1 MIKILFF
8 IETLNGGG
16 AEKVLQNLV
25 NAMNKSEFDITV
37 QTLYPNEAAKN
48 LADGIKYKYC
58 YPSASGLNQ
67 LVMRLE
73 TAFGLT
79 YPRHI
84 KGDYDIEV
92 AYLECGSTKIM
103 AGSTN
108 KKAKKIA
115 WVHCDL
121 SKKFFPRVFCY
132 LAPPDF
138 PAKAQKIYDK
148 FDSIVCVSQSVKA
161 GFEKLFGKD
170 ERISVIYN
178 TVNDK
183 EIIRLADADTVVK
196 FEPTVLAVGRL
207 SEEKRFDRLIFAHKR
222 LLGCGVKNRL
232 IIAGEGAE
240 MASLEKLISD
250 LSLSGSVEL
259 IGYRENP
266 YPYIKAADVC
276 VCSSE
281 YEGLSTFI
289 TESLVLGKAIVTV
302 DCGGM
307 RELLGNSE
315 FGIITDRDDKALADG
330 IKAFLRDD
338 VLRKSYEEKARKRG
352 RDFSEAQL
360 TQITETFLKNL
371 IK

>member
-25 NAMNKSEFDITV
+25 NAMDKSEFDITV
-37 QTLYPNEAAKN
+37 QTLYPDEAAKN
-48 LADGIKYKYC
+48 LADGIEYKYC

-73 TAFGLT
+73 TAVGLT
-79 YPRHI
+79 YPLHI
-84 KGDYDIEV
+84 KRDYDIEV

-121 SKKFFPRVFCY
+121 SKKF
-132 LAPPDF
+132 ADSADF
-138 PAKAQKIYDK
+138 ASKSKKIYDK
-148 FDSIVCVSQSVKA
+148 FDSIVCVSQSVKE

-170 ERISVIYN
+170 ERISVVYN

-183 EIIRLADADTVVK
+183 EIIRLAEVDTVVK
-196 FEPTVLAVGRL
+196 SELTVLAVGRL
-207 SEEKRFDRLIFAHKR
+207 SKEKRFDRLISAHKK
-222 LLGCGVKNRL
+222 LLDCGVKNRL
-232 IIAGEGAE
+232 IIIGDGAE
-240 MASLEKLISD
+240 RASLEKLISD
-250 LSLSGSVEL
+250 LSLSGSAEL

-276 VCSSE
+276 VCSSD

-307 RELLGNSE
+307 RELLGNGE
-315 FGIITDRDDKALADG
+315 FGIITDSDDKALAQG
-330 IKAFLRDD
+330 IKALLTDEA
-338 VLRKSYEEKARKRG
+338 LKKSYEEKARKRG
-352 RDFSEAQL
+352 EDFSEAQL
-360 TQITETFLKNL
+360 TQNTEAFLKNL

>member
-25 NAMNKSEFDITV
+25 NAMDKSEFDITL
-37 QTLYPNEAAKN
+37 QTLYPDEAAKN

-79 YPRHI
+79 YPLHI

-121 SKKFFPRVFCY
+121 SMKF
-132 LAPPDF
+132 ADSADF

-196 FEPTVLAVGRL
+196 TEPTVLAVGRL
-207 SEEKRFDRLIFAHKR
+207 SKQKRFDRLISAHKK
-222 LLGCGVKNRL
+222 LIDEGVKHRL
-232 IIAGEGAE
+232 MIMGEGVERAP
-240 MASLEKLISD
+240 LEKLISD

-276 VCSSE
+276 VCSSD

-338 VLRKSYEEKARKRG
+338 VLRKTYEEKARKRG

-360 TQITETFLKNL
+360 TQNTEAFLKNL

>member
-25 NAMNKSEFDITV
+25 NAMDKSEFDITV
-37 QTLYPNEAAKN
+37 QTLYPDEAAKN

-79 YPRHI
+79 YPLHI

-121 SKKFFPRVFCY
+121 SMKF
-132 LAPPDF
+132 ADSADF

-196 FEPTVLAVGRL
+196 TEPTVLAVGRL
-207 SEEKRFDRLIFAHKR
+207 SKQKRFDRLISAHKK
-222 LLGCGVKNRL
+222 LIDEGVKHRL
-232 IIAGEGAE
+232 MIMGEGVERAP
-240 MASLEKLISD
+240 LEKLISD

-259 IGYRENP
+259 IGYRDNP

-276 VCSSE
+276 VCSSD

-338 VLRKSYEEKARKRG
+338 VLRKTYEEKARKRG

-360 TQITETFLKNL
+360 TQNTEAFLKNL

>member
-25 NAMNKSEFDITV
+25 NAMDKSEFDITV
-37 QTLYPNEAAKN
+37 QTLYPDEAAKN

-58 YPSASGLNQ
+58 YHSASGLNQ

-84 KGDYDIEV
+84 KEDYDIEV

-121 SKKFFPRVFCY
+121 SKKF
-132 LAPPDF
+132 ADSADF

-170 ERISVIYN
+170 ERISVVYN

-183 EIIRLADADTVVK
+183 EVIRLADVDTVDK
-196 FEPTVLAVGRL
+196 SEPTVLSIGRL
-207 SEEKRFDRLIFAHKR
+207 SKQKRFDRLISAHKKLIDEGVQHR
-222 LLGCGVKNRL
+222 LM
-232 IIAGEGAE
+232 IMGEGVE
-240 MASLEKLISD
+240 RASLEKLISD
-250 LSLSGSVEL
+250 LSLSDSAEL
-259 IGYRENP
+259 IGYRDNP

-276 VCSSE
+276 VCSSD
-281 YEGLSTFI
+281 YEGISTFI
-289 TESLVLGKAIVTV
+289 TESLILGKAIVTT
-302 DCGGM
+302 DCSGM
-307 RELLGNSE
+307 RELLGNGE
-315 FGIITDRDDKALADG
+315 FGIITDSDDKAFAQG
-330 IKAFLRDD
+330 IKALLTDEA
-338 VLRKSYEEKARKRG
+338 LKKSYEKKALKRG
-352 RDFSEAQL
+352 EDFSEAQL
-360 TQITETFLKNL
+360 TQNTEAFLKNL

>member
-1 MIKILFF
+1 MTKILFF
-8 IETLNGGG
+8 IESLSGGG

-25 NAMNKSEFDITV
+25 NAMDKSEFDITV
-37 QTLYPNEAAKN
+37 QTLYPDEAAKN

-58 YPSASGLNQ
+58 YSSASGLNQ

-84 KGDYDIEV
+84 KEDYDIEV

-121 SKKFFPRVFCY
+121 SMKF
-132 LAPPDF
+132 ADSTDF

-196 FEPTVLAVGRL
+196 TEPTVLAVGRL
-207 SEEKRFDRLIFAHKR
+207 SKQKRFDRLISAHKK
-222 LLGCGVKNRL
+222 LIDEGVKHRL
-232 IIAGEGAE
+232 MIMGEGAE
-240 MASLEKLISD
+240 RASLEKLISD

-276 VCSSE
+276 VCSSD
-281 YEGLSTFI
+281 YEGISTFI
-289 TESLVLGKAIVTV
+289 TESLILGKVIVTT
-302 DCGGM
+302 DCSGM

-315 FGIITDRDDKALADG
+315 FGIITDSDDNALARG
-330 IKAFLRDD
+330 IKALLTDEA
-338 VLRKSYEEKARKRG
+338 LKKSYEEKARKRG
-352 RDFSEAQL
+352 EDFSEAQL

>member
-1 MIKILFF
+1 MTKILFF
-8 IETLNGGG
+8 IESLSGGG

-25 NAMNKSEFDITV
+25 NAMDKSEFDITV
-37 QTLYPNEAAKN
+37 QTLYPDEAAKN

-73 TAFGLT
+73 TVFGLT

-121 SKKFFPRVFCY
+121 SKKF
-132 LAPPDF
+132 ADSADF
-138 PAKAQKIYDK
+138 SAKAQKIYDK

-196 FEPTVLAVGRL
+196 TEPTVLAVGRL
-207 SEEKRFDRLIFAHKR
+207 SKQKRFDRLISAHKKLIDEGIKHR
-222 LLGCGVKNRL
+222 LM
-232 IIAGEGAE
+232 IMGEGVERAP
-240 MASLEKLISD
+240 LEKLISD

-276 VCSSE
+276 VCSSD
-281 YEGLSTFI
+281 YEGISTFI
-289 TESLVLGKAIVTV
+289 TESLILGKVIVTT
-302 DCGGM
+302 DCSGM

-315 FGIITDRDDKALADG
+315 FGIITDSDDKALARG
-330 IKAFLRDD
+330 IKAFLTDEA
-338 VLRKSYEEKARKRG
+338 LKKSYEEKARKRG
-352 RDFSEAQL
+352 EDFSEAQL

>member
-25 NAMNKSEFDITV
+25 NAMDQGEFDITV
-37 QTLYPNEAAKN
+37 QTLYPDEAAKK
-48 LADGIKYKYC
+48 LADGIKFRYC
-58 YPSASGLNQ
+58 YSSASGFNR

-73 TAFGLT
+73 AAAGLT
-79 YPRHI
+79 YPLHI

-121 SKKFFPRVFCY
+121 SKKF
-132 LAPPDF
+132 ADSADF

-196 FEPTVLAVGRL
+196 SEPTVLAVGRL
-207 SEEKRFDRLIFAHKR
+207 SKQKRFDRLISAHKK
-222 LLGCGVKNRL
+222 LIDEGVKHRL
-232 IIAGEGAE
+232 MIMGEGVERAP
-240 MASLEKLISD
+240 LEKLISD

-276 VCSSE
+276 VCSSD
-281 YEGLSTFI
+281 YEGISTFI
-289 TESLVLGKAIVTV
+289 TESLILGKVIVTT
-302 DCGGM
+302 DCSGM

-315 FGIITDRDDKALADG
+315 FGIITDSDDKALARG
-330 IKAFLRDD
+330 IKAILTDEA
-338 VLRKSYEEKARKRG
+338 LKKNYEEKARKRG
-352 RDFSEAQL
+352 EDFSEAQL

>member
-25 NAMNKSEFDITV
+25 NAMDKSEFDITV
-37 QTLYPNEAAKN
+37 QTLYPDEAAKN

-79 YPRHI
+79 YPRH
-84 KGDYDIEV
+84 
-92 AYLECGSTKIM
+92 
-103 AGSTN
+103 

-121 SKKFFPRVFCY
+121 SMKF
-132 LAPPDF
+132 ADSADF

-196 FEPTVLAVGRL
+196 TEPTVLAVGRL
-207 SEEKRFDRLIFAHKR
+207 SKQKRFDRLISAHKKLIDEDVKHR
-222 LLGCGVKNRL
+222 LM
-232 IIAGEGAE
+232 IMGEGAE
-240 MASLEKLISD
+240 RASLEKLISD

-259 IGYRENP
+259 IGYRDNP

-276 VCSSE
+276 VCSSD
-281 YEGLSTFI
+281 YEGISTFI
-289 TESLVLGKAIVTV
+289 TESLILGKVIVTT
-302 DCGGM
+302 DCSGM

-315 FGIITDRDDKALADG
+315 FGIITDSDDKALARG
-330 IKAFLRDD
+330 IKALLTDEA
-338 VLRKSYEEKARKRG
+338 LKKSYEEKARKRG
-352 RDFSEAQL
+352 EDFSEAQL

>member
-25 NAMNKSEFDITV
+25 NAMDKSEFDITV
-37 QTLYPNEAAKN
+37 QTLYPDEAAKN

-121 SKKFFPRVFCY
+121 SMKF
-132 LAPPDF
+132 ADSADF

-148 FDSIVCVSQSVKA
+148 FDSIVCVSQSVKE

-170 ERISVIYN
+170 ERTSVIYN

-196 FEPTVLAVGRL
+196 TEPTVLAVGRL
-207 SEEKRFDRLIFAHKR
+207 SKQKRFDRLISAHKK
-222 LLGCGVKNRL
+222 LIDEGVKHRL
-232 IIAGEGAE
+232 MIMGEGVERAP
-240 MASLEKLISD
+240 LEKLISD

-276 VCSSE
+276 VCSSD
-281 YEGLSTFI
+281 YEGISTFI
-289 TESLVLGKAIVTV
+289 TESLILGKVIVTT
-302 DCGGM
+302 DCSGM

-315 FGIITDRDDKALADG
+315 YGIITDSDDKTLARG
-330 IKAFLRDD
+330 IKALLTDEA
-338 VLRKSYEEKARKRG
+338 LKKSYEEKARKRG
-352 RDFSEAQL
+352 EDFSEAQL

>member
-25 NAMNKSEFDITV
+25 NAMDKSEFDITV
-37 QTLYPNEAAKN
+37 QTLYPDEAAKN
-48 LADGIKYKYC
+48 LADEIKYKYC

-84 KGDYDIEV
+84 KEDYDIEV

-121 SKKFFPRVFCY
+121 SKKF
-132 LAPPDF
+132 ADSADF

-170 ERISVIYN
+170 ERLSVIYN

-196 FEPTVLAVGRL
+196 TEPTVLAVGRL
-207 SEEKRFDRLIFAHKR
+207 SKQKRFDRLISAHKK
-222 LLGCGVKNRL
+222 LIDEGVKHRL
-232 IIAGEGAE
+232 MIMGEGVERAP
-240 MASLEKLISD
+240 LVKLISD

-276 VCSSE
+276 VCSSD

-315 FGIITDRDDKALADG
+315 FGIITDSDDKALADG

-338 VLRKSYEEKARKRG
+338 VLRNSYEEKARKRG

>member
-37 QTLYPNEAAKN
+37 QTLYPDEAAKN
-48 LADGIKYKYC
+48 LADEIKYKYC

-121 SKKFFPRVFCY
+121 SKKF
-132 LAPPDF
+132 ADSADF

-161 GFEKLFGKD
+161 GFEKLFGKN

-196 FEPTVLAVGRL
+196 TEPTVLAVGRL
-207 SEEKRFDRLIFAHKR
+207 SKQKRFDRLISAHKK
-222 LLGCGVKNRL
+222 LIDEGVKHRL
-232 IIAGEGAE
+232 MIMGEGAE
-240 MASLEKLISD
+240 RASLEKLISD

-259 IGYRENP
+259 IGYRDNP

-276 VCSSE
+276 VCSSD
-281 YEGLSTFI
+281 YEGISTFI
-289 TESLVLGKAIVTV
+289 TESLILGKVIVTT
-302 DCGGM
+302 DCSGM

-315 FGIITDRDDKALADG
+315 FGIITDSDDKALARG
-330 IKAFLRDD
+330 IKALLTDEA
-338 VLRKSYEEKARKRG
+338 LKKSYEEKARKRG
-352 RDFSEAQL
+352 EDFSEAQL
-360 TQITETFLKNL
+360 MQITETFLKNL

>member
-37 QTLYPNEAAKN
+37 QTLYPDEAAKN

-121 SKKFFPRVFCY
+121 SKKF
-132 LAPPDF
+132 ADSADF
-138 PAKAQKIYDK
+138 VHKSKNIYDK
-148 FDSIVCVSQSVKA
+148 FDSIVCVSQSVKE

-196 FEPTVLAVGRL
+196 TEPTVLAVGRL
-207 SEEKRFDRLIFAHKR
+207 SKQKRFDRMISAHKK
-222 LLGCGVKNRL
+222 LIDEGVKHRL
-232 IIAGEGAE
+232 MIMGEGVERAP
-240 MASLEKLISD
+240 LEKLISD

-276 VCSSE
+276 VCSSD
-281 YEGLSTFI
+281 YEGISTFI
-289 TESLVLGKAIVTV
+289 TESLILGKVIVTT
-302 DCGGM
+302 DCSGM

-315 FGIITDRDDKALADG
+315 YGIITDSDDKALARG
-330 IKAFLRDD
+330 IKALLTDEA
-338 VLRKSYEEKARKRG
+338 LKKSYEEKARKRG
-352 RDFSEAQL
+352 EDFSEAQL

>member
-25 NAMNKSEFDITV
+25 NAMDKSEFDITV
-37 QTLYPNEAAKN
+37 QTLYPDEAAKN

-79 YPRHI
+79 YPLHI

-103 AGSTN
+103 TGSTN

-121 SKKFFPRVFCY
+121 SMKF
-132 LAPPDF
+132 ADSADF

-196 FEPTVLAVGRL
+196 TEPTVLAVGRL
-207 SEEKRFDRLIFAHKR
+207 SKQKRFDRLISAHKK
-222 LLGCGVKNRL
+222 LIDEGVKHRL
-232 IIAGEGAE
+232 MIMGEGVERAP
-240 MASLEKLISD
+240 LEKLISD

-259 IGYRENP
+259 IGYRDNP

-276 VCSSE
+276 VCSSD

-338 VLRKSYEEKARKRG
+338 VLRKTYEEKARKRG

-360 TQITETFLKNL
+360 TQNTEAFLKNL

>member
-25 NAMNKSEFDITV
+25 NAMDKSEFDITV

-58 YPSASGLNQ
+58 YPSASELNQ

-121 SKKFFPRVFCY
+121 SKKF
-132 LAPPDF
+132 ADSADF
-138 PAKAQKIYDK
+138 PAKAPKIYDK

-183 EIIRLADADTVVK
+183 EIIRLADADTVDK
-196 FEPTVLAVGRL
+196 SEPTVLSVGRL
-207 SEEKRFDRLIFAHKR
+207 SKQKRFDRLISAHKKLIDEGVQHR
-222 LLGCGVKNRL
+222 LM
-232 IIAGEGAE
+232 IMGEGVE
-240 MASLEKLISD
+240 RASLEKLISD
-250 LSLSGSVEL
+250 LSLSDSAKL
-259 IGYRENP
+259 IGYRDNP

-276 VCSSE
+276 VCSSD
-281 YEGLSTFI
+281 YEGISTFI
-289 TESLVLGKAIVTV
+289 TESLILGKAIVTT
-302 DCGGM
+302 DCSGM
-307 RELLGNSE
+307 RELLGNGE
-315 FGIITDRDDKALADG
+315 FGIITDSDDKAFAQG
-330 IKAFLRDD
+330 IKALLTDEA
-338 VLRKSYEEKARKRG
+338 LKKSYEKKARKRG
-352 RDFSEAQL
+352 RDFSKAQL
-360 TQITETFLKNL
+360 TQNTEAFLKNL

>member
-25 NAMNKSEFDITV
+25 NAMDKSEFDITV
-37 QTLYPNEAAKN
+37 QTLYPDEAAKN

-58 YPSASGLNQ
+58 YHSASGLNQ

-84 KGDYDIEV
+84 KEDYDIEV

-121 SKKFFPRVFCY
+121 SKKF
-132 LAPPDF
+132 ADSADF

-170 ERISVIYN
+170 ERISVVYN

-183 EIIRLADADTVVK
+183 EIIRLADVNTVDK
-196 FEPTVLAVGRL
+196 FEPTVLSVGRL
-207 SEEKRFDRLIFAHKR
+207 SKQKRFDRLISAHKKLIDEGVQHR
-222 LLGCGVKNRL
+222 LM
-232 IIAGEGAE
+232 IMGEGVE
-240 MASLEKLISD
+240 RASLEKLISD
-250 LSLSGSVEL
+250 LSLSDSAEL
-259 IGYRENP
+259 IGYRDNP

-276 VCSSE
+276 VCSSD
-281 YEGLSTFI
+281 YEGISTFI
-289 TESLVLGKAIVTV
+289 TESLILGKAIVTT
-302 DCGGM
+302 DCSGM
-307 RELLGNSE
+307 CELLGNGE
-315 FGIITDRDDKALADG
+315 FGIITDSDDKAFAQG
-330 IKAFLRDD
+330 IKALLTDEA
-338 VLRKSYEEKARKRG
+338 LKKSYENKARKRG
-352 RDFSEAQL
+352 EDFSEAQL
-360 TQITETFLKNL
+360 TQNTESFLKNL